1 MKSLWFL
8 IASLL
13 DGGWHLSK
21 FDKNTMQGTFPY
33 GVLFEEDKAAYHFRF
48 QWVQELMFRTG
59 KLLNIGVRGQS
70 ITYSNKVWRAWKL
83 KQNILYKLHFKY
95 DRKYGVGKHVS
106 QPYRWTINP
115 KFPKDKK
122 TGELLYL

>member
-70 ITYSNKVWRAWKL
+70 ITYSDKVWHGHVPEK
-83 KQNILYKLHFKY
+83 
-95 DRKYGVGKHVS
+95 DRFCLVTGVRCEKNSNHCGLCRS
-106 QPYRWTINP
+106 PLQ
-115 KFPKDKK
+115 
-122 TGELLYL
+122 